1 MSQQG
6 DIELEMR
13 ISALEYLLCRLNVA
27 VLAATVPLDQINQ
40 RLDEFAE
47 GAGKQLSPTVTRPC
61 PIWRQRSG
69 KTPPPSWWT
78 IKKNVGAEPGTNR
91 NLTDGTRPR

>member
-1 MSQQG
+1 MSQQS

-13 ISALEYLLCRLNVA
+13 INALEYLLCRLNVA

-47 GAGKQLSPTVTRPC
+47 GAGKQLFPGLDPAMSDLATAEWQNAIAKLVDY
-61 PIWRQRSG
+61 Q
-69 KTPPPSWWT
+69 
-78 IKKNVGAEPGTNR
+78 KKMLAQSRGRTGI
-91 NLTDGTRPR
+91 